1 MVAVGRS
8 EKGGIRGYPW
18 SVQITIRATRSER
31 RSGKKNAVKIE
42 YAIGMETRIITSST
56 VQKGRGSK
64 RLEMEMGD
72 GDWGV
77 VLWGEGVAVE
87 RFWMVRMEERGGVNW
102 QIQVDQ
108 GTPPTSR
115 LP

>member
-31 RSGKKNAVKIE
+31 RSGKKNAVKVE

-56 VQKGRGSK
+56 SQKGRGSK
-64 RLEMEMGD
+64 RLEMEMEMGL
-72 GDWGV
+72 GSGV
-77 VLWGEGVAVE
+77 VGRRCCG
-87 RFWMVRMEERGGVNW
+87 
-102 QIQVDQ
+102 
-108 GTPPTSR
+108 
-115 LP
+115 